1 MATRKQPISGLRT
14 VKRDFSSNSI
24 PTSSQDSQYSGSDPS
39 AIPWS
44 QSQTAPRKNIEGM
57 SQRLK
62 DIQEAL
68 KESTVSSQ
76 DALSSSQKARAASGS
91 LNLPAKRKLPPSW
104 NEPDASAPK
113 AKSRTF
119 GTARSANTN
128 SITVPAAE
136 TSRSGGKPGK
146 VVLSAEQTHILNLAK
161 EGKSLFYT
169 GSAGEYSALLR
180 PTLQAAA
187 SQCPECA
194 YILTSALCRNRKVR
208 TATRDHR
215 GPQAQ
220 VSSYTRCGSHNR
232 VNR

>member
-1 MATRKQPISGLRT
+1 MQNRKQPISGLRA

-24 PTSSQDSQYSGSDPS
+24 PTSSQDSLYNGSDPS

-68 KESTVSSQ
+68 KDSTVSSE
-76 DALSSSQKARAASGS
+76 DALSSSQKTRAASGS
-91 LNLPAKRKLPPSW
+91 LNPPTKRKLPPSW
-104 NEPDASAPK
+104 SEPDASAPK

-119 GTARSANTN
+119 GTTRSTNTT
-128 SITVPAAE
+128 SVTVPAAGS
-136 TSRSGGKPGK
+136 SRSGGKQGK

-169 GSAGEYSALLR
+169 GSAGEY
-180 PTLQAAA
+180 
-187 SQCPECA
+187 
-194 YILTSALCRNRKVR
+194 
-208 TATRDHR
+208 
-215 GPQAQ
+215 
-220 VSSYTRCGSHNR
+220 
-232 VNR
+232 